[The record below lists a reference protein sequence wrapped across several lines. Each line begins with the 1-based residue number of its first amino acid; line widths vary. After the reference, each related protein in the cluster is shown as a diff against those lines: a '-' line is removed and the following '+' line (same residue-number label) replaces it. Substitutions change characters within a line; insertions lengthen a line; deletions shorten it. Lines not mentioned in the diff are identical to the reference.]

1 MKKRESGFTLI
12 ELLIVIAI
20 IGILAAIFIPTMGSA
35 MDKAKRT
42 VDQTN
47 MREIVKAAS
56 LYSLV
61 ESKEQLLADLI
72 YIGHNAHAQAID
84 QALEAA
90 GSDPADQLAAF
101 VDAHVRFHAR
111 WPMLAVVANTEL
123 HCLPD
128 ELAAPSLEI
137 RGRTAGTL
145 QQILERGKRQRRF
158 VVSDTFLAAAAIA
171 AMGMRVATWFAG
183 GVHTEQDV
191 AYLAMTGTRQGYG
204 PQAPFWPEASPNALP
219 WCQM

>member
-1 MKKRESGFTLI
+1 MARTQALSAATL
-12 ELLIVIAI
+12 
-20 IGILAAIFIPTMGSA
+20 GSA
-35 MDKAKRT
+35 RVAAKKAELPPAGPVTPAVQRLHLVALRLFAEKGFHGST
-42 VDQTN
+42 VRDIAG
-47 MREIVKAAS
+47 ELGVKAAS

-191 AYLAMTGTRQGYG
+191 AQEYAALA
-204 PQAPFWPEASPNALP
+204 L
-219 WCQM
+219 

>member
-1 MKKRESGFTLI
+1 MDRTQ
-12 ELLIVIAI
+12 A
-20 IGILAAIFIPTMGSA
+20 LAAATLGSA
-35 MDKAKRT
+35 RVATTKAELPPAGPVTPAVQRLHLVALRLFAEKGFHGAT
-42 VDQTN
+42 VRDIAG
-47 MREIVKAAS
+47 ELGVKAAS

-72 YIGHNAHAQAID
+72 YIGHNAHALAID

-90 GSDPADQLAAF
+90 GSDPADRLAAF

-158 VVSDTFLAAAAIA
+158 VVRDTFLAAAAIA

-183 GVHTEQDV
+183 GEHTEEDV
-191 AYLAMTGTRQGYG
+191 AQEYAALALRSVGCD
-204 PQAPFWPEASPNALP
+204 A
-219 WCQM
+219 